1 MDWVNIGKYWKKY
14 RWPCLILF
22 VGILLLLI
30 PNGSSKKP
38 EQEGIIEKGDN
49 ILSVE
54 ETLSEILSMVQGA
67 GKVRVMLTVS
77 SGEETLYQNNCS
89 ISENGNEK
97 QDTVIMTDS
106 ERNEKG
112 LVRKI
117 IPPEYL
123 GAIIVC
129 QGADDPTVRLNLIE
143 AVSNVTGLRSD
154 KISILKMN

>member
-1 MDWVNIGKYWKKY
+1 MDWVNIGKYWNKY

-77 SGEETLYQNNCS
+77 SSEETLYQNNCS

>member
-1 MDWVNIGKYWKKY
+1 MDWVNIGKYWNKY

-22 VGILLLLI
+22 VGIILLLI

>member
-1 MDWVNIGKYWKKY
+1 MDWVNIGKYWNKF

>member
-14 RWPCLILF
+14 QWPCLILF

>member
-22 VGILLLLI
+22 VGIILLLI

-77 SGEETLYQNNCS
+77 SSEETLYQNNCS

>member
-1 MDWVNIGKYWKKY
+1 MDWVNIGKYWNKF

-22 VGILLLLI
+22 VGIILLLI

-77 SGEETLYQNNCS
+77 SGEETLYQNNCL

-112 LVRKI
+112 LVRKV

>member
-1 MDWVNIGKYWKKY
+1 MDWVNIGKYWNKY

-89 ISENGNEK
+89 TTENGNEK

>member
-1 MDWVNIGKYWKKY
+1 MDWVNIGKYWNKF
-14 RWPCLILF
+14 RWPCLILL
-22 VGILLLLI
+22 VGIILLLI

>member
-1 MDWVNIGKYWKKY
+1 MDWVNIGKYLNKY

-22 VGILLLLI
+22 VGIILLLI
-30 PNGSSKKP
+30 PSGSGKNT
-38 EQEGIIEKGDN
+38 EQEDIIEKREN

-67 GKVRVMLTVS
+67 GKVRVMLTIS
-77 SGEETLYQNNCS
+77 SGEETLYQNDSS

-97 QDTVIMTDS
+97 RDTVITTDS
-106 ERNEKG
+106 ERNERG
-112 LVRKI
+112 LVRKT

-129 QGADDPTVRLNLIE
+129 QGADNPTVRLNLIE